1 MEYRKNYDY
10 IGVIEL
16 DNGDYYH
23 VVKYATENGFYLDAG
38 TATNACFL
46 SSYRIECDN
55 DDNIDECYIGK
66 VGVFDEDNEPVTID
80 WRSPIASP
88 N

>member
-1 MEYRKNYDY
+1 MEYRENYEY

-23 VVKYATENGFYLDAG
+23 VVKYATENGFCLEAG
-38 TATNACFL
+38 TATNTCFL

-55 DDNIDECYIGK
+55 DDNIDVALSELYERITEGQ
-66 VGVFDEDNEPVTID
+66 EITE
-80 WRSPIASP
+80 
-88 N
+88 

>member
-55 DDNIDECYIGK
+55 DDNIDVALSELYERIL
-66 VGVFDEDNEPVTID
+66 EDHQ
-80 WRSPIASP
+80 
-88 N
+88 

>member
-1 MEYRKNYDY
+1 MEYKNNYEY

-38 TATNACFL
+38 TATNTCFL

-55 DDNIDECYIGK
+55 DCNIDGALSELYEKIIEGQHEALN
-66 VGVFDEDNEPVTID
+66 VNSLLE
-80 WRSPIASP
+80 
-88 N
+88 

>member
-1 MEYRKNYDY
+1 MEYRQNYDY

-23 VVKYATENGFYLDAG
+23 VVKYASDNGFYLDAG
-38 TATNACFL
+38 TATNTCFL

-55 DDNIDECYIGK
+55 DDNIDAALSELYEKIIEGQEEAR
-66 VGVFDEDNEPVTID
+66 GINNLLEEY
-80 WRSPIASP
+80 
-88 N
+88 

>member
-1 MEYRKNYDY
+1 MEYRKNYEY

-23 VVKYATENGFYLDAG
+23 VVKYASENGFYLDAG
-38 TATNACFL
+38 TATNTCFL

-55 DDNIDECYIGK
+55 DDNIDAALSELYEKIIEGQ
-66 VGVFDEDNEPVTID
+66 EITE
-80 WRSPIASP
+80 
-88 N
+88 

>member
-1 MEYRKNYDY
+1 MEYRQNYDY

-23 VVKYATENGFYLDAG
+23 VVKCGTDNGFYLEAG
-38 TATNACFL
+38 TATNTCFL

-55 DDNIDECYIGK
+55 DDNIDVALSELYERIIEGQQETQ
-66 VGVFDEDNEPVTID
+66 DINNLLEEY
-80 WRSPIASP
+80 
-88 N
+88 

>member
-55 DDNIDECYIGK
+55 DDNIDVTLSELYERIL
-66 VGVFDEDNEPVTID
+66 EDQQ
-80 WRSPIASP
+80 
-88 N
+88 